1 MAHAPLPVLG
11 MRDLHLIYR
20 AQLECEDFGS
30 ENGTF
35 NQGFLLTL
43 CLLSQLSLYLH
54 DIFYRY
60 AARIWRSTSW

>member
-11 MRDLHLIYR
+11 MRNLHLIYR

-35 NQGFLLTL
+35 NRGF
-43 CLLSQLSLYLH
+43 
-54 DIFYRY
+54 DF
-60 AARIWRSTSW
+60 